1 MSPKVPTKE
10 CQPPFRGLGTQSEN
24 APLQSKWEELKTEI
38 WGRENT
44 WKGPLGIVLLQEW
57 LNVVISDRSLW
68 REPSRTA
75 TSCSDESVD
84 KAG

>member
-57 LNVVISDRSLW
+57 LV
-68 REPSRTA
+68 TA
-75 TSCSDESVD
+75 SPTGGCSQDPECSHL
-84 KAG
+84 